1 VINQARKITV
11 DTTITA
17 ARVELKRLVFLGLGL
32 LTITMVEKILAEAKL
47 SLDNAA
53 SFEDPRMKSI
63 EVGGR
68 QAINYRHKRFLK
80 RRTTDIKLTLLY
92 DYSLLQGGKQLAGVF
107 TSSCWLCPRYPNK

>member
-1 VINQARKITV
+1 MINQAIKITV

-17 ARVELKRLVFLGLGL
+17 ARVELKRLAFLGLGL
-32 LTITMVEKILAEAKL
+32 LTITMVAKILAEAKL

-68 QAINYRHKRFLK
+68 QAINYRHKTNSTRRLLLAAGWKTISGRFHIL
-80 RRTTDIKLTLLY
+80 LLALPTLA
-92 DYSLLQGGKQLAGVF
+92 Q
-107 TSSCWLCPRYPNK
+107 